1 MIKVG
6 DRVVITNSNLSSE
19 EDVVKTYKVLSTSIV
34 PITED
39 VELQNLQL
47 EGLNSS
53 NIVTNLDVR
62 KV

>member
-6 DRVVITNSNLSSE
+6 DRIVITNSNLCSE
-19 EDVVKTYKVLSTSIV
+19 EDVVKTYKVLSTSVV

-39 VELQNLQL
+39 VELQNLEL
-47 EGLNSS
+47 EGLNSN